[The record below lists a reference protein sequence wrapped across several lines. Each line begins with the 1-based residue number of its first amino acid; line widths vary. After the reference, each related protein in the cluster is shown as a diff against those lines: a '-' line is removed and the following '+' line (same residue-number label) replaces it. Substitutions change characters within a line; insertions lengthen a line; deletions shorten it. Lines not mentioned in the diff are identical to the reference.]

1 MLKKFLKASL
11 LGAIF
16 ASFQASAAFVQYDL
30 HDVTFSDGT
39 AVTGYFVQNT
49 ANDSVPYFNIMTRNG
64 PDVMGIRYAPSGVF
78 DYVSG
83 VRRDFGGPGPTSF
96 TVFDNL
102 TDVYFSWL
110 TLSFSRI
117 NGQDFAVSG
126 SQWQTPIP
134 EVSMYP
140 WFDPGQRTIAGGT
153 TSLGTIDPM
162 MVSWL
167 ESGGRDSM
175 NADMAPLPYRGPN
188 GNGNGNGSGPQGEVP
203 EPGTTALLGV
213 GLLGALALRR
223 KRPA

>member
-1 MLKKFLKASL
+1 MLKKLLKASL

-49 ANDSVPYFNIMTRNG
+49 ANDSVPYFNIMTKNG
-64 PDVMGIRYAPSGVF
+64 PDVQGIRYAPSGTF
-78 DYVSG
+78 DYVTG

-96 TVFDNL
+96 TVYDNL

-117 NGQDFAVSG
+117 NGQNFAVSG
-126 SQWQTPIP
+126 SQWQRPIP

-140 WFDPGQRTIAGGT
+140 WFDEGARTITGGT
-153 TSLGTIDPM
+153 TSLGSINA
-162 MVSWL
+162 SLLSFL
-167 ESGGRDSM
+167 ESGGRDSA
-175 NADMAPLPYRGPN
+175 NADLAPLPYRGPN
-188 GNGNGNGSGPQGEVP
+188 GNGNGAGSGPQGEVP
-203 EPGTTALLGV
+203 EPGTAALIGL
-213 GLLGALALRR
+213 GLLGALVARR
-223 KRPA
+223 RRGA

>member
-1 MLKKFLKASL
+1 MLKNILKASL

-30 HDVTFSDGT
+30 RNVTFSDGT
-39 AVTGYFVQNT
+39 AVNGYFVQNT
-49 ANDSVPYFNIMTRNG
+49 DNDSVPYFSIMTQNG

-78 DYVSG
+78 DYVSS
-83 VRRDFGGPGPTSF
+83 VRRDFGGAGPTSF
-96 TVFDNL
+96 TVYDNL

-117 NGQDFAVSG
+117 NGQNFAVSG
-126 SQWQTPIP
+126 TQWQRPIP

-140 WFDPGQRTIAGGT
+140 WFDEGSRTITGGT
-153 TSLGTIDPM
+153 TSLGSINPFLL
-162 MVSWL
+162 SWL
-167 ESGGRDSM
+167 ESGGRDSI

-188 GNGNGNGSGPQGEVP
+188 GNGNGSGPQGEVP
-203 EPGTTALLGV
+203 EPSTAALLGL
-213 GLLGALALRR
+213 GLLGTLAFRR